1 MYVRAGSLWSD
12 RRHIVHDT
20 VKRGEERM
28 KYRLLFLI
36 CCFFLC
42 AALPCTGEETESKE
56 NTASAQIQDDGK
68 NDSASSS
75 AEDGNVSPGSPE
87 KKKKSLANV
96 VGAVLKPLPEE
107 DEVDSSTMGRF
118 VNVMGNFFLGKY
130 PLTIDFGA
138 EPRERGSMVFT
149 CLQYNW
155 NERYA
160 SAILVKYESSSSSEN
175 SGDYEQGKTLVTRN
189 TKRLC
194 FQFDPFIRYFGD
206 SSQNAKTPLFMVKVG
221 LMNQWY
227 DMDVSGTNV
236 LEDIY
241 YTSDLQQK
249 LAILAPYVDMA
260 FWLPFLNYFE
270 FYAETHVAPVFG
282 LLGKISY
289 ENALVSSG
297 DDKPIIWEGTGD
309 YKNINTP
316 ILQQDIGLT
325 LFRYVRLS
333 TRLTYWRLPLLH
345 AAPDG
350 EEYLDVR
357 TSWRYGV
364 EIILPS
370 KTARRGSSHLWA
382 GLYYNH
388 DWSYITDSNELSHDG
403 KIVLAFGT

>member
-1 MYVRAGSLWSD
+1 
-12 RRHIVHDT
+12 
-20 VKRGEERM
+20 
-28 KYRLLFLI
+28 
-36 CCFFLC
+36 
-42 AALPCTGEETESKE
+42 
-56 NTASAQIQDDGK
+56 
-68 NDSASSS
+68 
-75 AEDGNVSPGSPE
+75 
-87 KKKKSLANV
+87 
-96 VGAVLKPLPEE
+96 
-107 DEVDSSTMGRF
+107 
-118 VNVMGNFFLGKY
+118 
-130 PLTIDFGA
+130 
-138 EPRERGSMVFT
+138 
-149 CLQYNW
+149 
-155 NERYA
+155 
-160 SAILVKYESSSSSEN
+160 
-175 SGDYEQGKTLVTRN
+175 
-189 TKRLC
+189 
-194 FQFDPFIRYFGD
+194 
-206 SSQNAKTPLFMVKVG
+206 MVKVG

-289 ENALVSSG
+289 ESALVSSD

-316 ILQQDIGLT
+316 IIQQDIGLT

-345 AAPDG
+345 PGPDG
-350 EEYLDVR
+350 EEYLEVR